1 MKDLFIFLAGSTI
14 ILLAVGLVLSA
25 NIFGI
30 ISGVAI
36 LFVVS
41 HWKRFG
47 KVSTKI
53 NNILELRD

>member
-1 MKDLFIFLAGSTI
+1 MKDLFVFLAGSTI
-14 ILLAVGLVLSA
+14 ILLAIGLVLSA

-30 ISGVAI
+30 IFGVAI

-53 NNILELRD
+53 NNILELRE